1 MAASTG
7 GEPGSREAQEHPMRT
22 LESLPRVGVRALAR
36 DRGRFARPGRPRSP
50 LWGMGDRV
58 LIDFPVGPT
67 VVLTSDPEDARAVF
81 SNRDGALSFG
91 EMLRRFTP
99 HEPLF
104 GSDAYI
110 FREGDEHLKERRKV
124 APPLHG
130 KALRSYEQAMVD
142 IVLRRLPEWPLDK
155 PISFSQLGGQ
165 LALDVMMTVI
175 FGVSKPDR
183 MRRLERAMTA
193 YNAVAESPSFL
204 GVGVLTTLLSGRW
217 AAIPRL
223 ARTAAAVDAIVLEE
237 IAERRRTGS
246 RSDDCLTMYLDIDA
260 ADDQPRGDEF
270 IARSMRG
277 LMLAGYAATTVT
289 LGWLADLVVDHP
301 ESLAALEA
309 SLDRGEEEYLDA
321 VIAETLPIPRPALPF
336 SGRRALQDFDLN
348 GLPSTRRLRP
358 DRDHG
363 AAQRAR
369 RTLPRPVGLPTRTLR
384 RRAAQGPQLDALR
397 RWRALLPWC
406 RVCAVRGASAVA
418 DPARAP
424 PSRRRRRSHRW
435 TLEPHASVAGA
446 GRRGPRRADGAPLSR
461 QYVNRVLD
469 HLTRHPLLRRYRRGE
484 DKVTRPQMA
493 GNAT

>member
-1 MAASTG
+1 MTASTG
-7 GEPGSREAQEHPMRT
+7 GEPGSRKAQEHSLRT
-22 LESLPRVGVRALAR
+22 LDSLPRVGIRDFAR

-67 VVLTSDPEDARAVF
+67 VVLTSDPEDAKAVF

-130 KALRSYEQAMVD
+130 KALKSYERAMVD
-142 IVLRRLPEWPLDK
+142 IVLRRLPEWPLGK

-175 FGVSKPDR
+175 FGVSDPDR
-183 MRRLERAMTA
+183 MRRLERAMSA

-217 AAIPRL
+217 TAIPRL

-246 RSDDCLTMYLDIDA
+246 RTDDCLTMYLDIDA

-270 IARSMRG
+270 LARSMRG

-309 SLDRGEEEYLDA
+309 SLDRGEEDYLDA
-321 VIAETLPIPRPALPF
+321 VIAETLRLRPALPF
-336 SGRRALQDFDLN
+336 TGRRALQEFDLN
-348 GLPSTRRLRP
+348 GLLIPRDAYILIGIMALHERAELYPDPLAFRP
-358 DRDHG
+358 DRFVG
-363 AAQRAR
+363 ARPKAHSWVPFGGGAHYCLGAEFALFEAR
-369 RTLPRPVGLPTRTLR
+369 VLLRTLFEHR
-384 RRAAQGPQLDALR
+384 RLG
-397 RWRALLPWC
+397 
-406 RVCAVRGASAVA
+406 G
-418 DPARAP
+418 
-424 PSRRRRRSHRW
+424 
-435 TLEPHASVAGA
+435 VAGHIGGRSSRTHPLPVPA
-446 GRRGPRRADGAPLSR
+446 GGAP
-461 QYVNRVLD
+461 VVL
-469 HLTRHPLLRRYRRGE
+469 TARH
-484 DKVTRPQMA
+484 
-493 GNAT
+493 